1 MFITANPNGNN
12 YLSPNININLIDN
25 TVIQDDTRTNPELP
39 RFNMLIPI
47 VVERG
52 ITNTLE
58 IYYPGEPNR
67 FVIAHGE
74 PNPQKNGFGPSI
86 IYDVLNSG
94 ADVGVYVMNLRGEDA
109 TKANIIVSMKYRIEK
124 DVPYTDDEGNPYY
137 IKIDEYGNK
146 ILTTDPGLNLENT
159 PVVRDV
165 MYTKFVSNYVDGCID
180 WRDLHSAMNDMA
192 SDTEDE
198 NGYKTLPWFSVMY
211 RGSTSYG
218 NNMYFN
224 MVPRV
229 SDADGNVYY
238 GITMY
243 DGTNLVTTNQIISMD
258 DNAGKRYGADY
269 SIESGFNE
277 AFPTARYM
285 ASEVTDQI
293 VSLFNS
299 HLYTLDEVLSGTD
312 TLSSSFAKIDPFNC
326 NTFGIVTED
335 SSIDTTASKAFQ
347 LQGGTD
353 GEVNADE
360 LYAKFFRGEI
370 LKDITSLLRYRFS
383 YIPDVGY
390 NEETKKAIVDL
401 VEKRCRCTT
410 ATLMVGGYTS
420 FESAILQRTG
430 DYFADMPDIRLL
442 AKCQSPMRFDEFT
455 RKTIVFPATYYD
467 SIAMCNNIKSR
478 GVPYF
483 PHAGYNAR
491 WTGYLEDTMMY
502 PSEDPTE
509 VNQLAKARINTVMKD
524 DAPGG
529 YLSDQ
534 LMNINFESDQIE
546 FNNELLI
553 SDMLYDTIHLI
564 HVNHF
569 TFNESED
576 VANLKAQVSEF
587 INSKYQPYSASIS
600 VDVYRQGNVGRAKST
615 NIIDI
620 VVNLKDIAR
629 YAQINLTLEA

>member
-442 AKCQSPMRFDEFT
+442 AK
-455 RKTIVFPATYYD
+455 
-467 SIAMCNNIKSR
+467 
-478 GVPYF
+478 
-483 PHAGYNAR
+483 
-491 WTGYLEDTMMY
+491 
-502 PSEDPTE
+502 
-509 VNQLAKARINTVMKD
+509 
-524 DAPGG
+524 
-529 YLSDQ
+529 
-534 LMNINFESDQIE
+534 
-546 FNNELLI
+546 
-553 SDMLYDTIHLI
+553 
-564 HVNHF
+564 
-569 TFNESED
+569 
-576 VANLKAQVSEF
+576 
-587 INSKYQPYSASIS
+587 
-600 VDVYRQGNVGRAKST
+600 
-615 NIIDI
+615 
-620 VVNLKDIAR
+620 
-629 YAQINLTLEA
+629 